1 MMEKKAL
8 SSTNWLER
16 YATGYHQWKQARHQD
31 ADVFYRPLGV
41 VEKGFDNDGIY
52 HEGRSD
58 INMAVDFEAKT
69 TMSKAMLRRHI
80 LLAWAAMRLR
90 HALLSARAT
99 STADFMEEDAVR
111 KSDRFF
117 VVQVPKDHEDAV
129 RSAQEPVV
137 FVDDYYPTVDP
148 EDLYHHAQNTART
161 FVADKSLVRLMVLPL
176 ESTSTGTYN
185 LRFLFVIAHEISDGL
200 TNGIWA
206 VDFMHLL
213 NKKTRDLQGSIPPLI
228 ATMPERLPVPQEDLY
243 PRVGGSRARQRW
255 FWAITLV
262 LRHVQKP
269 LPAAFPNPLR
279 FPGPPARSAVPQPKT
294 FNHFL
299 DYTRAPPLNAGTV
312 RAHVGKEATRR
323 LHRVCRQAGCSVG
336 AGLFV
341 LVGIV
346 MMEIHEERFPDIP
359 PDERQHFIGSFPIN
373 PRPFFDHTAQP
384 DSVMLAFSDGVELP
398 FLPSHLDLEGRIKLL
413 VRSAQR
419 QLSRYQ
425 KRRRNGDTN
434 MLEYMGPRG
443 AGRVIPM
450 NYLDIIERANGK
462 LPDHLRHGFHYQE
475 YLPKQPNPTMAT
487 CGVSSVGRALSAMAP
502 GQYDLARP
510 LGEGD
515 FVADIRSTRQNVR
528 PRDGE
533 FLVGIW
539 GDDDSI
545 DAAVSYDACA
555 IDPAWAETWKD
566 KIEKILEMYPAQARL

>member
-1 MMEKKAL
+1 M
-8 SSTNWLER
+8 NWLER
-16 YATGYHQWKQARHQD
+16 YATGYHKWKQARHQD

-52 HEGRSD
+52 HEGRAD
-58 INMAVDFEAKT
+58 ISMAVSFEAKT
-69 TMSKAMLRRHI
+69 TMPKEKFRRHI

-99 STADFMEEDAVR
+99 STADFMDEGAVR

-117 VVQVPKDHEDAV
+117 VIRVPKDHDDAV

-137 FVDDYYPTVDP
+137 FVDDHYPTVSP
-148 EDLYHHAQNTART
+148 EDLYYHAQNTARA

-176 ESTSTGTYN
+176 ESTSAGTYS
-185 LRFLFVIAHEISDGL
+185 LRFLFVIAHQISDGL
-200 TNGIWA
+200 TNRNWA

-213 NKKTRDLQGSIPPLI
+213 NKKPRDLQGSIPSLI
-228 ATMPERLPVPQEDLY
+228 ATFPERLPVPQEDLY
-243 PRVGGSRARQRW
+243 PRITGSRARQRW

-279 FPGPPARSAVPQPKT
+279 FPDAPARSAVPHPKA
-294 FNHFL
+294 FDRFL

-312 RAHVGKEATRR
+312 SAHVGKEATRR
-323 LHRVCRQAGCSVG
+323 LHRVCRQAGCSIG

-346 MMEIHEERFPDIP
+346 MMEIYEARFPDIP
-359 PDERQHFIGSFPIN
+359 LDERQHFIGSFPIN
-373 PRPFFDHTAQP
+373 PRPFFDYTAEA

-425 KRRRNGDTN
+425 KRQRNGDTN

-450 NYLDIIERANGK
+450 NYLDIIERANNK
-462 LPDHLRHGFHYQE
+462 LPDHLRPDLHYQKD
-475 YLPKQPNPTMAT
+475 LPKQPNPTMAT
-487 CGVSSVGRALSAMAP
+487 CGVSSVGKSSSALAP
-502 GQYDLARP
+502 GQYDLGRP
-510 LGEGD
+510 LGED
-515 FVADIRSTRQNVR
+515 EFVADPRGTKQNVR

-545 DAAVSYDACA
+545 DALVSFDACA
-555 IDPAWAETWKD
+555 IDPAWTETWKE
-566 KIEKILEMYPAQARL
+566 KIEKILERYPAQARL